1 MVQIK
6 VSGGVPIQMGD
17 FIAKAGIYTKPGV
30 VVDRKEGSLVI
41 DTSPNA
47 IAKYHRHSNT
57 TGMSVEDK
65 ERFNTMMDEVMKMEK
80 NDDRLTNLQRQIEEL
95 KATPEN
101 KRLADSLKN
110 EQAQLIRLSR
120 DLPRVYQFDSKELR
134 Y

>member
-6 VSGGVPIQMGD
+6 PSGGKPLQMGD

-30 VVDRKEGSLVI
+30 VIDRKEGSLVI
-41 DTSPNA
+41 DTNPEA

-57 TGMSVEDK
+57 TGLKIEDK
-65 ERFNTMMDEVMKMEK
+65 ERFNSIMDEVMGMEK
-80 NDDRLTNLQRQIEEL
+80 NDERLSALQHQIEEL

-101 KRLADSLKN
+101 KPLADSLKN